1 MKNNKGITLIGL
13 IITVIILVIISAV
26 TISIST
32 NIAGLA
38 EFETIETNLLLI
50 QSKTKVMADKKA
62 IGEITEEDL
71 LGTKQTSGT
80 YEGWYLLSQANLD
93 EMGLK
98 EAKAEDEYYVNYEND
113 DIAYGTGIE
122 YKGVKYYKLSEIKK
136 D

>member
-13 IITVIILVIISAV
+13 VITVVILVIISVV

-32 NIAGLA
+32 NIADLA

-71 LGTKQTSGT
+71 LGTKQNSGT

-98 EAKAEDEYYVNYEND
+98 QAKADDEYYVNYEND
-113 DIAYGTGIE
+113 DIAYGIGIE